1 MNNFKEQ
8 LSKETSC
15 IDNIIEKYLPTKGK
29 WRLSMIWRCAIIM
42 VMAVMWTMNLLLN
55 GLMVLPK
62 KAIIQQYMHCRF
74 AMRKDMG
81 AFVIRNLHFRCANWR
96 RKKE

>member
-1 MNNFKEQ
+1 
-8 LSKETSC
+8 
-15 IDNIIEKYLPTKGK
+15 
-29 WRLSMIWRCAIIM
+29 MIWRCAIIM

-74 AMRKDMG
+74 ATRKDMG